1 MHLVESRTA
10 VAVVAA
16 AARRN
21 ANDENAQD
29 IGTQNIG
36 HQNMGS
42 HTASHPHFAFP
53 QVFLAVHSDG
63 VHLHLRMIVLN

>member
-1 MHLVESRTA
+1 
-10 VAVVAA
+10 
-16 AARRN
+16 
-21 ANDENAQD
+21 
-29 IGTQNIG
+29 
-36 HQNMGS
+36 MGS